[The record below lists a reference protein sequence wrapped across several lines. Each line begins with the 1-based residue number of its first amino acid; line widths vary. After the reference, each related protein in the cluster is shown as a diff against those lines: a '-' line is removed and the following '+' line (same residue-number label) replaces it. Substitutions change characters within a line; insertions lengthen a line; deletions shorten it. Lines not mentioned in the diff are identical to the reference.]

1 MDTQPPLLVGCE
13 LKITEKAAS
22 VFKDMIADEKKD
34 PENSY
39 LRVGANSGGCSGWK
53 YSLDFED
60 TIDSVDLTFEQYNV
74 KMVVDEKILNE
85 IIGDVEV
92 DYKIG
97 NLVEQGFIFKRLKYA
112 HVCGCGES
120 FTPLKDIPTDGKQ
133 KLGWQ

>member
-1 MDTQPPLLVGCE
+1 MDTLQAGCE

-60 TIDSVDLTFEQYNV
+60 TVDPVDLTFEQYDV
-74 KMVVDEKILNE
+74 KLVVDEKILNE

-92 DYKIG
+92 DYKTG
-97 NLVEQGFIFKRLKYA
+97 NLVEQGFIFKRLKFE

-120 FTPLKDIPTDGKQ
+120 FTPVKDIPADGKMPG
-133 KLGWQ
+133 LGW

>member
-1 MDTQPPLLVGCE
+1 MTTLQVGCE

-22 VFKDMIADEKKD
+22 VFKEMIADENKD

-60 TIDSVDLTFEQYNV
+60 TVDPVDLTFEQYDV

-120 FTPLKDIPTDGKQ
+120 FTPLRDIPADGKQ
-133 KLGWQ
+133 KLGWH

>member
-1 MDTQPPLLVGCE
+1 MDTLQVGCE

-60 TIDSVDLTFEQYNV
+60 TVDPVDLTFEQYDV
-74 KMVVDEKILNE
+74 KLVVDEKILNE

-92 DYKIG
+92 DYRIG

>member
-1 MDTQPPLLVGCE
+1 MQITSE

-22 VFKDMIADEKKD
+22 VFKDMITDEKKD

-60 TIDSVDLTFEQYNV
+60 MIDPEDLTFEQYDV
-74 KMVVDEKILNE
+74 KLVVDEKILNE

>member
-1 MDTQPPLLVGCE
+1 MNTNQLGCE

-22 VFKDMIADEKKD
+22 VFKDMISDENKD
-34 PENSY
+34 IENSY

-60 TIDSVDLTFEQYNV
+60 KIKPEDLVFKQ
-74 KMVVDEKILNE
+74 KGIKLVVDEYVLND

-97 NLVEQGFIFKRLKYA
+97 NLVEQGFIFKRLKYE

-120 FTPLKDIPTDGKQ
+120 FTPVKDIPADGKQ
-133 KLGWQ
+133 QLGWN

>member
-1 MDTQPPLLVGCE
+1 MDTLQVGCE

-60 TIDSVDLTFEQYNV
+60 TVDPVDLTFEQYDV
-74 KMVVDEKILNE
+74 KMVVDETILNE

-92 DYKIG
+92 DYKTG
-97 NLVEQGFIFKRLKYA
+97 NLVEQGFIFKRLKFE

-120 FTPLKDIPTDGKQ
+120 FTPVKDIPADGKMPG
-133 KLGWQ
+133 LGW

>member
-1 MDTQPPLLVGCE
+1 MTLDQAGCE
-13 LKITEKAAS
+13 LKITEKAAN
-22 VFKDMIADEKKD
+22 VFKEMIADENKD
-34 PENSY
+34 LENSY

-53 YSLDFED
+53 YSLDIENTVD
-60 TIDSVDLTFEQYNV
+60 PVDLTFEQYDV
-74 KMVVDEKILNE
+74 KLVVDEKILNE

-120 FTPLKDIPTDGKQ
+120 FTPLKDIPADGKQ
-133 KLGWQ
+133 QLGWK